1 MKRKPYRY
9 ILYLYLRAALVI
21 VRWLPRSLSLALARF
36 IGGLVYTFLGRYRI
50 KTLEH
55 LKSAYGESKTDE
67 ELQRIAKQVFINL
80 AMNGVDWCKW
90 PNLPEEKR
98 DELISADPADVENL
112 KSLFREGSG
121 VVILSAHFGNWEIL
135 GSYLGEVFAPLRVV
149 GRRIYYEP
157 FNRVI
162 VNLRKSWGV
171 ETIFADNSPR
181 ELLMILKRKQFLGM
195 LIDQDV
201 DSIDG
206 VFAPFFG
213 RLARTPSSP
222 FRLAISKKATVFMA
236 FLVREGMGYRF
247 ILKDIFRMED
257 KGSYDE
263 TVVYYTQLCTKIYE
277 QIIRQYPEQWV
288 WMHNRW
294 KTRPTGETVNLE
306 QKDFA
311 KEAQSA

>member
-21 VRWLPRSLSLALARF
+21 VRWLPRSWSLALARF

-67 ELQRIAKQVFINL
+67 ELQKIAKQVFINL

-90 PNLPEEKR
+90 PSLPEAKR
-98 DELISADPADVENL
+98 DELIFADPADVEKL
-112 KSLFREGSG
+112 KALFREGNG
-121 VVILSAHFGNWEIL
+121 VVILTAHLGNWEIL
-135 GSYLGEVFAPLRVV
+135 GSYLGKTFAPLRAV
-149 GRRIYYEP
+149 GKRIYYEP

-171 ETIFADNSPR
+171 ETVFADNSPR

-213 RLARTPSSP
+213 RLARTPSAP

-236 FLVREGMGYRF
+236 FLVREGAGYRF
-247 ILKDIFRMED
+247 ILKDTFRIED
-257 KGSYDE
+257 RGGYDE
-263 TVVYYTQLCTKIYE
+263 TVAYYTKLCTKIYE
-277 QIIRQYPEQWV
+277 QVIRQYPEQWV

-294 KTRPTGETVNLE
+294 KTRPAGETVNLE
-306 QKDFA
+306 QKEFA
-311 KEAQSA
+311 REAQSA